1 MPAWVSNWLNKL
13 RSSLWLIPTCM
24 AVAAIVLSLA
34 VPYLDAFYSPKNI
47 DFLQWLSNMGPDGAM
62 TLLSTIAGSMITI
75 AGVVFSITIVALTLA
90 SAQFGP
96 RLLGNFLRDRGNQI
110 VLGTF
115 VATFLYCLLVLRTI
129 HVDPNGYT
137 PYWGTLVGLILAVC
151 SLGVLIY
158 FMHHIA
164 VSIQAPNL
172 IAAVYEELEEDLTR
186 LFPEHLGTEEEGKEN
201 ESEIHQ
207 ILERIEKEGLAVEAE
222 IGGYLQAVENE
233 ALMEIAHDQN
243 LIIFLNYRPGHF
255 INKGACL
262 AKVVALGPMAD
273 LVSQPINKQMI
284 YGAHRTQEQD
294 IEFSVLQLVEVAVR
308 ALSPGT
314 NDPFTCIN
322 CIDHLSAI
330 LCQLCRRN
338 FPSPYRYDKEGN
350 LRIIVPSVT
359 FEGVLDAAFNQIRQ
373 HGKEDVAVIICLLEG
388 LGRIGETVKRHEDR
402 EALRRHVEMLQRG
415 SRRYILEKNDLEDVE
430 ERCRQ
435 IMFLICNGENRS
447 SILITKMFNSLS

>member
-1 MPAWVSNWLNKL
+1 MPAWVLNWLTKL

-24 AVAAIVLSLA
+24 AIAAIFLSLA
-34 VPYLDAFYSPKNI
+34 VPYLDEVFSPEEI
-47 DFLQWLSNMGPDGAM
+47 DFLRWLSNMGPEGAM

-129 HVDPNGYT
+129 HVDPNHYT
-137 PYWGTLVGLILAVC
+137 PYWGTLAGLILAVC

-172 IAAVYEELEEDLTR
+172 IAAVYRELEEDLSR
-186 LFPEHLGTEEEGKEN
+186 LFPEHLGKEEKKNEN
-201 ESEIHQ
+201 RTNIPQ
-207 ILERIEKEGLAVEAE
+207 LMARIEKEGMEIKAE
-222 IGGYLQAVENE
+222 MGGYLQAVENN
-233 ALMEIAHDQN
+233 ALMEIAREQN
-243 LIIFLNYRPGHF
+243 LVIFLHYRPGHF
-255 INKGACL
+255 ITKEASF
-262 AKVVALGPMAD
+262 AKILALGPMAD
-273 LVSQPINKQMI
+273 FVSHSINKQMI
-284 YGAHRTQEQD
+284 CGTHRTHEQD

-308 ALSPGT
+308 ALSPGI

-330 LCQLCRRN
+330 LCQLCQRN
-338 FPSPYRYDKEGN
+338 IPSPFRYDRDGV
-350 LRIIVPSVT
+350 LRVIAPPVT
-359 FEGVLDAAFNQIRQ
+359 FEGVLNAAFHQIRQ
-373 HGKEDVAVIICLLEG
+373 HGKG
-388 LGRIGETVKRHEDR
+388 
-402 EALRRHVEMLQRG
+402 
-415 SRRYILEKNDLEDVE
+415 N
-430 ERCRQ
+430 
-435 IMFLICNGENRS
+435 
-447 SILITKMFNSLS
+447 